1 MLICINS
8 VRKLKDLGTK
18 ESMNQIVEKNKKL
31 QEGDNHKLM
40 EGKIVYLE
48 KKIRQKGEQYSCRN
62 MQISG
67 IPSNSIPDKDLENTV
82 MSICR
87 DRYRYWITKLRY

>member
-1 MLICINS
+1 MLICTNS

-18 ESMNQIVEKNKKL
+18 ESMNQTVEKNKKL

-62 MQISG
+62 MQISR
-67 IPSNSIPDKDLENTV
+67 IPSRSIHDKDLENTV
-82 MSICR
+82 MSI
-87 DRYRYWITKLRY
+87 